1 MAKKISPF
9 MSLAFTFSSIGATAS
24 IIAYFD
30 FGINTCGPIVLI
42 WGWIAV
48 SFILMITGNY

>member
-30 FGINTCGPIVLI
+30 FGIKTGGPIVLI